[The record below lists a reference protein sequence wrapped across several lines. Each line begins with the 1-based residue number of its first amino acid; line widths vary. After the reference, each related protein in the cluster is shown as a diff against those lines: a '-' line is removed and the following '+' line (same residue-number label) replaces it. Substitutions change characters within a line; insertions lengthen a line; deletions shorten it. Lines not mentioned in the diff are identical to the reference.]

1 MRVSRFAQTC
11 CRGFVAVTTVV
22 AAQGCDRSAADA
34 SAARATEATRSPRPI
49 RVLVQSGLKGL
60 RIRADQGGDILDAAT
75 QQALLTL
82 SPRTWAPLACGESGG
97 WTIAGR
103 EFSADDLLIR
113 SSSADPIWALTATD
127 PDDSV
132 PLRLPGLVRLD
143 GGDGGAALINE
154 LDLEDYVA
162 CVAAR
167 EVRADFH
174 AEAFA
179 AQTIL
184 CRTFALCQMRDRET
198 QRYDVIASEGSQV
211 YAGLDDGPAGRK
223 AREAALRTRGLVC
236 VAARDG
242 CEDIFPTYYSAACG
256 GASQSAW
263 EFVPSQKVE
272 PLRGL
277 VTCDYCRI
285 APEGVYRWG
294 PVEVDEAAVREA
306 LVRRYPELP
315 ALGRLKSVE
324 VRSRT
329 ELGRPLSLVLTDE
342 AGRCANVLA
351 EHLRLA
357 VGSRLMRS
365 TDCQIRLDGR
375 LLRFDAGQ
383 GFGHGLGL
391 CQWGMQGQALSGH
404 KAADILRYY
413 FPGSSLVRA
422 Y

>member
-11 CRGFVAVTTVV
+11 CCCLAAVVS
-22 AAQGCDRSAADA
+22 AEGCDRGPGDA
-34 SAARATEATRSPRPI
+34 SAARATEATREPRPI
-49 RVLVQSGLKGL
+49 RVLVQSGLKDL
-60 RIRADQGGDILDAAT
+60 RIRADRGGDVLDAST
-75 QQALLTL
+75 RQSLLTL
-82 SPRTWAPLACGESGG
+82 SPQTWAQMARGESGG

-103 EFSADDLLIR
+103 EFTADDLLIR
-113 SSSADPIWALTATD
+113 SSSADPIWALTATE
-127 PDDSV
+127 PDGAV
-132 PLRLPGLVRLD
+132 PLRLPGQVRLD
-143 GGDGGAALINE
+143 GGEDGAALINE
-154 LDLEDYVA
+154 LDLEEYVA

-167 EVRADFH
+167 EARADFH

-184 CRTFALCQMRDRET
+184 CRTFALCQMRARET
-198 QRYDVIASEGSQV
+198 QRYDVVASEGSQV

-236 VAARDG
+236 VASRDG
-242 CEDIFPTYYSAACG
+242 REDIFPTYYSAACG
-256 GASQSAW
+256 GASQPAW
-263 EFVPSQKVE
+263 EFIPSEKVE

-294 PVEVDEAAVREA
+294 PVEVEEAAVREA
-306 LVRRYPELP
+306 LARRYPELP

-324 VRSRT
+324 VQSRT
-329 ELGRPLSLVLTDE
+329 ELGRPLSLILTDE
-342 AGRCANVLA
+342 FGRGANVLA

-365 TDCQIRLDGR
+365 TDCRITLDGHR
-375 LLRFDAGQ
+375 LRFDAGQ

-404 KAADILRYY
+404 QAADILRYY
-413 FPGSSLVRA
+413 YPGSSLVRA